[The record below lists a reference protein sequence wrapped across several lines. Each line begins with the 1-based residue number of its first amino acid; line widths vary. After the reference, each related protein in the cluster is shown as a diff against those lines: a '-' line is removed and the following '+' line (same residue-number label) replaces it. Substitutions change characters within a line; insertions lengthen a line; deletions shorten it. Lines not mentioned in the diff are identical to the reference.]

1 MADGKLFLL
10 SEKNKV
16 GLAVATPE
24 GYEER
29 GRFEIEYRGDFTWA
43 HPVVA
48 NGAFYIRDQESL
60 TSYDV
65 AR

>member
-1 MADGKLFLL
+1 M
-10 SEKNKV
+10 
-16 GLAVATPE
+16 
-24 GYEER
+24 R
-29 GRFEIEYRGDFTWA
+29 GRFEIEKRGGPTWA

-65 AR
+65 AK

>member
-10 SEKNKV
+10 SEQNKV

-29 GRFEIEYRGDFTWA
+29 GRFEIEDRGDFTWA

-48 NGAFYIRDQESL
+48 NGVLYIRDQESL
-60 TSYDV
+60 TSYAV
-65 AR
+65 AE